1 MNRIYAC
8 IDLKSFYASVECARR
23 NLNPLDTNLVVA
35 DSTRTEK
42 TICLAVSPSLKQYG
56 LPGRARLY
64 EVMQKIKEINKIRLK
79 DNNYHKFTSKSYL
92 DSELKRNKNL
102 ELDLIIASPNM
113 KLYID
118 YSTKIYDI
126 YLKYL
131 SKEDIYV
138 YSIDEVFCDITD
150 YLDTYKLSKEEL
162 VTKIIKDIY
171 DTTGITATAGIGTN
185 MYLCKIAMDIVA
197 KHTKANS
204 YGVRIASLDE
214 MSYRKL
220 LWSHVPLTD
229 FWRVGKGYATKL
241 NEHNI
246 YTMGDIAL
254 CSINNEDLLYDLFG
268 VNAELLIDHA
278 WGYESCTMK
287 DIKSYKP
294 LNNSISSGQV
304 LHCPY
309 NYNDTKII
317 IKEMT
322 DSLVLDLVK
331 KNLITDSVALILD
344 YDINNKEYNGTLT
357 LDHYGRKVPKPS
369 NGRIILEYKTSS
381 QEIIIPKIIEL
392 YNKIVNKSLLI
403 KRVTIVFNN
412 LEQTS
417 KISNKKIY
425 KQINL
430 FNINKVNEI
439 NEISR
444 LQEENKLNKTVIEL
458 KEKYGKN
465 AVLKGINLLEC
476 STMVER
482 NNQIGGHKA

>member
-1 MNRIYAC
+1 
-8 IDLKSFYASVECARR
+8 
-23 NLNPLDTNLVVA
+23 
-35 DSTRTEK
+35 
-42 TICLAVSPSLKQYG
+42 
-56 LPGRARLY
+56 
-64 EVMQKIKEINKIRLK
+64 
-79 DNNYHKFTSKSYL
+79 
-92 DSELKRNKNL
+92 
-102 ELDLIIASPNM
+102 
-113 KLYID
+113 
-118 YSTKIYDI
+118 
-126 YLKYL
+126 
-131 SKEDIYV
+131 
-138 YSIDEVFCDITD
+138 
-150 YLDTYKLSKEEL
+150 
-162 VTKIIKDIY
+162 
-171 DTTGITATAGIGTN
+171 
-185 MYLCKIAMDIVA
+185 
-197 KHTKANS
+197 
-204 YGVRIASLDE
+204 
-214 MSYRKL
+214 
-220 LWSHVPLTD
+220 
-229 FWRVGKGYATKL
+229 
-241 NEHNI
+241 
-246 YTMGDIAL
+246 
-254 CSINNEDLLYDLFG
+254 
-268 VNAELLIDHA
+268 
-278 WGYESCTMK
+278 
-287 DIKSYKP
+287 
-294 LNNSISSGQV
+294 
-304 LHCPY
+304 
-309 NYNDTKII
+309 
-317 IKEMT
+317 MT

-369 NGRIILEYKTSS
+369 NGRINLEYKTSS

-444 LQEENKLNKTVIEL
+444 LQKENKLNKTVIEL

>member
-1 MNRIYAC
+1 MSRIYAC
-8 IDLKSFYASVECARR
+8 IDLKSFYASVECVKR

-64 EVMQKIKEINKIRLK
+64 EVMQKIKEIHKIRLK
-79 DNNYHKFTSKSYL
+79 DNNYHKSASKSYL
-92 DSELKRNKNL
+92 DSELKSNKNL

-197 KHTKANS
+197 KHTKPNS

-229 FWRVGKGYATKL
+229 FWRVGKGYAAKL

-344 YDINNKEYNGTLT
+344 YDINNKEYNGKLT

-369 NGRIILEYKTSS
+369 NGRINLEYKTSS

-412 LEQTS
+412 LEMAS

-444 LQEENKLNKTVIEL
+444 LQEENKLNKIVIEL

>member
-1 MNRIYAC
+1 MSRIYAC
-8 IDLKSFYASVECARR
+8 IDLKSFYASVECVRR

-92 DSELKRNKNL
+92 DSELKSNKNL

-204 YGVRIASLDE
+204 YGVRMASLDE

-369 NGRIILEYKTSS
+369 NGRINLEYKTSS

-444 LQEENKLNKTVIEL
+444 LQKENKLNKTVIEL

>member
-1 MNRIYAC
+1 MSRIYAC
-8 IDLKSFYASVECARR
+8 IDLKSFYASVECVKR

-92 DSELKRNKNL
+92 DSELKSNKNL

-171 DTTGITATAGIGTN
+171 DTIGITATGGIGTN

-197 KHTKANS
+197 KHTKPNS

-268 VNAELLIDHA
+268 INAELLIDHA

-294 LNNSISSGQV
+294 SNNSISSGQV

-322 DSLVLDLVK
+322 DSLILDLVK
-331 KNLITDSVALILD
+331 KNLVTDSVALVID

-369 NGRIILEYKTSS
+369 NGRINLEYKTSS

-412 LEQTS
+412 LEMAS

-444 LQEENKLNKTVIEL
+444 LKEENKLNKTVIEL

>member
-64 EVMQKIKEINKIRLK
+64 EVMQKIKEINKVRLK

-92 DSELKRNKNL
+92 DSELKSNKNL

-171 DTTGITATAGIGTN
+171 DTTGITATGGIGTN

-229 FWRVGKGYATKL
+229 FWRVGKGYAAKL

-278 WGYESCTMK
+278 WGYEPCTMK

-294 LNNSISSGQV
+294 LNTSISSGQV

-369 NGRIILEYKTSS
+369 NGRINLEYKTSS

-439 NEISR
+439 SR
-444 LQEENKLNKTVIEL
+444 LQKENKLNKTVIEL

>member
-8 IDLKSFYASVECARR
+8 IDLKSFYASVECVRR

-92 DSELKRNKNL
+92 DSKLKSNKNL

-118 YSTKIYDI
+118 YSTKIYDV

-171 DTTGITATAGIGTN
+171 DTTGITATGGIGTN

-197 KHTKANS
+197 KHTKPNS
-204 YGVRIASLDE
+204 YGVRMASLDE

-229 FWRVGKGYATKL
+229 FWRVGKGYAAKL

-268 VNAELLIDHA
+268 INAELLIDHA

-309 NYNDTKII
+309 NYNDAKII

-331 KNLITDSVALILD
+331 KNLVTDSVALVID

-369 NGRIILEYKTSS
+369 NGRINLDYKTSS

-412 LEQTS
+412 LEQEN

-430 FNINKVNEI
+430 FDINKVNEI

-465 AVLKGINLLEC
+465 AILKGINLLEC

>member
-8 IDLKSFYASVECARR
+8 IDLKSFYASVECVKR

-79 DNNYHKFTSKSYL
+79 DNNYHKSASKSYL
-92 DSELKRNKNL
+92 DSELKSNKNL

-197 KHTKANS
+197 KHTKPNS

-304 LHCPY
+304 LRCPY

-331 KNLITDSVALILD
+331 KNLITDSVALVID

-369 NGRIILEYKTSS
+369 NGRINLDYKTYS

-412 LEQTS
+412 LEQES

-430 FNINKVNEI
+430 FNINKV

>member
-1 MNRIYAC
+1 MSRIYAC
-8 IDLKSFYASVECARR
+8 IDLKSFYASVECVKR
-23 NLNPLDTNLVVA
+23 NLNSLDTNLVVA

-42 TICLAVSPSLKQYG
+42 TICLAISPSLKQYG

-79 DNNYHKFTSKSYL
+79 DNNYHKFTSKSFL
-92 DSELKRNKNL
+92 DSKLKSNKNL

-118 YSTKIYDI
+118 YSTKIYAV

-138 YSIDEVFCDITD
+138 YSIDEIFCDITD

-197 KHTKANS
+197 KHTKPNS

-304 LHCPY
+304 LHRPY

-331 KNLITDSVALILD
+331 KNLVTDSVALILD
-344 YDINNKEYNGTLT
+344 YDINNNEYNGTLT

-369 NGRIILEYKTSS
+369 NGRINLEYKTSS

-444 LQEENKLNKTVIEL
+444 LQKENKLNKTVIKL